1 LAAQYVVTHG
11 LPGGAVLQTQG
22 DGPVW
27 QLDWTSP
34 RRNATCELAGLR
46 SAGAVGCGDILADLL
61 DLSCALYLADIAT
74 PRGRAEE
81 WVRTISLDI
90 PVRDPHFWRS
100 SQDTLLHL
108 LYTLTRDNWR
118 LRFHERALEER
129 PAPTAHA
136 PDVDCVCL
144 LSGGLD
150 SMAGAAMLLHTGRR
164 PLLVSHYSGNPTVG
178 SAQRQTV
185 AALQRLAPGRLQT
198 MTARVAPHLSGR
210 QALPF
215 PPPEMRENSRRVRSL
230 LFLSLGI
237 IAAHAA
243 EVCELYLCENG
254 ILTAALPLTPAR
266 SGSLSTRSTHPL
278 ALQLLGEIL
287 ELADCDC
294 SILNP
299 FVHQTKGEVVRT
311 FLKPLFAPTDILQTV
326 SCWAA
331 GRQHLQ
337 CGGCI
342 PCLLRRIAL
351 LASGLPDET
360 YMMDLL
366 GSPEDYRGTDAYG
379 NLVDLLTQAAELLT
393 CTDFELLVEHPQL
406 LDLEAAGVSVTDTI
420 RALRRHAAETQHVLM
435 AHFPASAAL
444 LGRMSAG

>member
-1 LAAQYVVTHG
+1 
-11 LPGGAVLQTQG
+11 VLQPQG

-27 QLDWTSP
+27 ELDWTSP
-34 RRNATCELAGLR
+34 RRNATCDLTGLR
-46 SAGAVGCGDILADLL
+46 SPGAVGRGDILADLL
-61 DLSCALYLADIAT
+61 DLACALYLADIAT

-90 PVRDPHFWRS
+90 PLRDPQFWAS
-100 SQDTLLHL
+100 TQDTLLHL

-118 LRFHERALEER
+118 LRFHQRIPSEE
-129 PAPTAHA
+129 PAPTAHV

-164 PLLVSHYSGNPTVG
+164 PLLVSHSSGNPTVG
-178 SAQRQTV
+178 TAQRQTV
-185 AALQRLAPGRLQT
+185 AALERLAPGRLQT
-198 MTARVAPHLSGR
+198 VMARVEPHLSGR
-210 QALPF
+210 QALPY

-230 LFLSLGI
+230 LFLALGVM
-237 IAAHAA
+237 AAHAA
-243 EVCELYLCENG
+243 EVSEVYLCENG

-294 SILNP
+294 NILNP
-299 FVHQTKGEVVRT
+299 FVHQTKGEAVRT
-311 FLKPLFAPTDILQTV
+311 FLKPPFSPSENLQTV

-331 GRQHLQ
+331 GRQNRQ

-351 LASGLPDET
+351 LASGLPDEA
-360 YMMDLL
+360 YMMDVL
-366 GSPEDYRGTDAYG
+366 GSPEQYRGTDAYG
-379 NLVDLLTQAAELLT
+379 NLVDLLTQTAEMFAR
-393 CTDFELLVEHPQL
+393 TDFELLVEHPQL
-406 LDLEAAGVSVTDTI
+406 LDLESSGLSVMDTVKT
-420 RALRRHAAETQHVLM
+420 LRRHAAEVQHVVLS
-435 AHFPASAAL
+435 HFPASAAL
-444 LGRMSAG
+444 LGRLSAE

>member
-1 LAAQYVVTHG
+1 
-11 LPGGAVLQTQG
+11 
-22 DGPVW
+22 VW
-27 QLDWTSP
+27 QLDWVSP
-34 RRNATCELAGLR
+34 RRNATCSLSGLHHPGVGGR
-46 SAGAVGCGDILADLL
+46 SDILADLL
-61 DLSCALYLADIAT
+61 DLACALYLADIAT

-81 WVRTISLDI
+81 WVRTITLDI
-90 PVRDPHFWRS
+90 PLRDPQFWRS
-100 SQDTLLHL
+100 THDTLLHL

-118 LRFHERALEER
+118 LRFHQRADVEEE
-129 PAPTAHA
+129 PPVGDEDTH
-136 PDVDCVCL
+136 DVDCVCL

-164 PLLVSHYSGNPTVG
+164 PLLVSHLSGNPTVG
-178 SAQRQTV
+178 TAQRQV
-185 AALQRLAPGRLQT
+185 LAALQKLSPNRLQIV
-198 MTARVAPHLSGR
+198 TARVEPHLSGR
-210 QALPF
+210 QALPY

-230 LFLSLGI
+230 LFMALGVV
-237 IAAHAA
+237 AAHAA
-243 EVCELYLCENG
+243 GVSEVYLCENG

-294 SILNP
+294 NILNP
-299 FVHQTKGEVVRT
+299 FVYQTKGEVVRT
-311 FLKPLFAPTDILQTV
+311 FLKPLFTPAEILQTV

-331 GRQHLQ
+331 GRQHRQ

-351 LASGLPDET
+351 LSSGLPDEA

-366 GSPEDYRGTDAYG
+366 GSPQEYRGTDAYG

-393 CTDFELLVEHPQL
+393 RTDFELLVEHPQL
-406 LDLEAAGVSVTDTI
+406 LDLDAAGVSVMDTVKT
-420 RALRRHAAETQHVLM
+420 LRRHAAEVQHVLL

-444 LGRMSAG
+444 LGQLSGV